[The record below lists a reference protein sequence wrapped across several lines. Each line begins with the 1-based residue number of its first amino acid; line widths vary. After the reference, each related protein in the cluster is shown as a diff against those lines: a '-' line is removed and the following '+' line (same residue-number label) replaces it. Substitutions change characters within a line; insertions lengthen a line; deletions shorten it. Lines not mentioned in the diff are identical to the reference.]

1 LVLPSSQHQPPST
14 DPAEAAGSSE
24 AAIRRTLTE
33 DPLFVFFQ
41 NWWRH
46 LVAAVVLVFAVLYA
60 RDAFESTRQES
71 LQRASDVFEN
81 LRLEYEVLTES
92 GAEIDEV
99 RSSRFF
105 SYVEA
110 LKSERAPYKDMAGL
124 YAGLVYL
131 HFKDLES
138 SQQYL
143 SLDGWDG
150 ISIRDHSARLVGELG
165 ALALARAMLDQNE
178 EQGVERGRAAL
189 ERLARNGVF
198 SNVSAALTL
207 YRIAEDPAEV
217 QQARAI
223 IEEIQFNQPEQSELI
238 RAELATSG
246 G

>member
-1 LVLPSSQHQPPST
+1 LVLPSSQHQPPSN

-24 AAIRRTLTE
+24 AAIRRTLAE

-46 LVAAVVLVFAVLYA
+46 LLTAVVLVFAVLYA

-81 LRLEYEVLTES
+81 LRLEYEVLTEP
-92 GAEIDEV
+92 GLEIDEA
-99 RSSRFF
+99 RRSRFF

-124 YAGLVYL
+124 YAGLLHL
-131 HFKDLES
+131 HFQDLES

-143 SLDGWDG
+143 SLDSWDG
-150 ISIRDHSARLVGELG
+150 ISSRDHSARLVGELG
-165 ALALARAMLDQNE
+165 ALALSRAMLDQSD
-178 EQGVERGRAAL
+178 EQGVARARASL
-189 ERLARNGVF
+189 ESLARNGVF

-207 YRIAEDPAEV
+207 YRIAKDSAEA

-238 RAELATSG
+238 RAELAAIG